1 MDYQKLDL
9 LCNRLIKCYQ
19 KMNDKAYYKT
29 APCSDEASIKAVE
42 EHIGITLPK
51 QLRDFF
57 LHFSENFEMYA
68 FLPHEFCD
76 NLPKELKGIFAAQYV
91 ISVEEVES
99 NEMIRRD
106 WVTECFPDEEYEYDK
121 VWHNKLGIIDVGNG
135 DIISLDIGSNP
146 DNPPVVYLSH
156 DGDDSNGIILGK
168 DFDTFL
174 MNLIMCGGCG
184 MEDWQMMPFI
194 SDSNNGID
202 PKCEN
207 AVAFR
212 KIIGFD
218 YE

>member
-1 MDYQKLDL
+1 
-9 LCNRLIKCYQ
+9 
-19 KMNDKAYYKT
+19 
-29 APCSDEASIKAVE
+29 
-42 EHIGITLPK
+42 
-51 QLRDFF
+51 
-57 LHFSENFEMYA
+57 MYA
-68 FLPHEFCD
+68 FLPDEFCD